1 MLYAQVVLLL
11 MTIQLTVA
19 LLVRLGVDV
28 VWINNNVSTVVE
40 TTLETAAWFWTA
52 IVTLFCGFDKLVD
65 IKKTMNLTSGQMSNG
80 DMAKIRKIIIVSLI
94 LSLYAIL
101 CSFVVDLNF
110 QVVAF
115 FSSFGTSTV
124 IYTSGNKI
132 VKSLKYYPGSVDGD
146 ADGIPDIIQ
155 HRYEKW
161 VREQKKNG
169 TEPQFI
175 TLEYYLD
182 TNPEDRA
189 ILDNI
194 HKNLETQGGMIVKT

>member
-1 MLYAQVVLLL
+1 
-11 MTIQLTVA
+11 
-19 LLVRLGVDV
+19 
-28 VWINNNVSTVVE
+28 
-40 TTLETAAWFWTA
+40 
-52 IVTLFCGFDKLVD
+52 
-65 IKKTMNLTSGQMSNG
+65 
-80 DMAKIRKIIIVSLI
+80 
-94 LSLYAIL
+94 
-101 CSFVVDLNF
+101 
-110 QVVAF
+110 
-115 FSSFGTSTV
+115 
-124 IYTSGNKI
+124 
-132 VKSLKYYPGSVDGD
+132 LKYYPGSVDSD
-146 ADGIPDIIQ
+146 ADGIPDVIQ